1 MEEHDVVMVRIY
13 LTEGRSRLSGLLEFL
28 RDEGLRGA
36 TVYRAIAG
44 FGPSGVVHT
53 STFADLSLDLP
64 LTVEFYDRPERVQAV
79 LPDLCRRFDPD
90 HIVQWRAAVLAP
102 LSKDEGKP

>member
-1 MEEHDVVMVRIY
+1 MEGHDVVMVRIY
-13 LTEGRSRLSGLLEFL
+13 LTEGRSRLSKLLEFL

-53 STFADLSLDLP
+53 STLADLSLDLP
-64 LTVEFYDRPERVQAV
+64 LTVEFYDRPERVRAV

-90 HIVQWRAAVLAP
+90 HIVQWRATVSAP
-102 LSKDEGKP
+102 LTEDEGKP

>member
-13 LTEGRSRLSGLLEFL
+13 LSERRSHLSELLEFL

-53 STFADLSLDLP
+53 STLANLSLDLP
-64 LTVEFYDRPERVQAV
+64 LTVEFYDRPDRVRRV
-79 LPDLCRRFDPD
+79 LPDLCRRFAPD
-90 HIVQWRAAVLAP
+90 HIVQWQASALAP
-102 LSKDEGKP
+102 LTEDEGKP